1 MKIIAEESQDIRA
14 EQVQEYGYRLP
25 KDIYISYIYVSYIYI
40 YSYTFHIHIGFI
52 GYQVSS
58 T

>member
-25 KDIYISYIYVSYIYI
+25 KDIYIYKLYIYI
-40 YSYTFHIHIGFI
+40 YKLYIYI
-52 GYQVSS
+52 
-58 T
+58 